1 MQDRRKIALSVLG
14 GGVLAF
20 GLYNVHSVSGV
31 TEGGTLGLTLWLQ
44 HWLGISP
51 ARTSLVLNG
60 CCYVLGI
67 RTLGKQFLIFSVL
80 SAGSFSATYAVLE
93 QFPRLW
99 PELARMPVLAA
110 FLGALFVGVGVGLC
124 VRAGGAPTG
133 DDALAMSLSTRFRLP
148 IERVYLV
155 TDLTVLILSLSYL
168 SLGRIA
174 CSLVTVMLSG
184 KLIGIVQRYG
194 TA

>member
-44 HWLGISP
+44 NWLGISP

-67 RTLGKQFLIFSVL
+67 RTLGRQFLIFSVL